1 MANRKQ
7 RRTHADVKRIHT
19 QTEIDRRLFRAGQI
33 SRIMRINMLSDDA
46 CNITPLYIAAVFSYL
61 ADDLRDIQ
69 KLVGTPGK

>member
-7 RRTHADVKRIHT
+7 RHTCADVKRIHT

-46 CNITPLYIAAVFSYL
+46 YTIPPLYIAAVFSYL

-69 KLVGTPGK
+69 KLAGTPEK

>member
-7 RRTHADVKRIHT
+7 CRAQAARIHT

-46 CNITPLYIAAVFSYL
+46 YTISPLYIAAVFSYL
-61 ADDLRDIQ
+61 ADDLRDIK

>member
-7 RRTHADVKRIHT
+7 CRAQAARIHT